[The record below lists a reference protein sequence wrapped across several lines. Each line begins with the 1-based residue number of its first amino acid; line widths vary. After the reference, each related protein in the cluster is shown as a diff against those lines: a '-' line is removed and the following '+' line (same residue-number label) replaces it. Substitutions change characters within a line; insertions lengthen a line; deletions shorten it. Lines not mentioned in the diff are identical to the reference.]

1 MKSLERECERE
12 RERDREKK
20 KEKERKKD
28 GLYACVRVAC
38 VSQVKEEKETV
49 RVRGQSSENAIKCA
63 RENTRG
69 RVLGAE
75 WNG

>member
-20 KEKERKKD
+20 KRKKD

-49 RVRGQSSENAIKCA
+49 RVRGQSSENAKKCA